1 MKAPR
6 GYFPNMQGMQP
17 ETLCHKAVQMGSV
30 FNGPAQTGQGHCVA
44 ARAAYTYLYDQI
56 FKCFCSP
63 PPPHSPPVLE
73 DVNAGY
79 GSGRFRC
86 AFTGFSRFWL
96 PLLAIHGASLLVFHA
111 ENVQGQSS
119 SC

>member
-56 FKCFCSP
+56 FKCFCST
-63 PPPHSPPVLE
+63 HCNFVLK
-73 DVNAGY
+73 
-79 GSGRFRC
+79 
-86 AFTGFSRFWL
+86 
-96 PLLAIHGASLLVFHA
+96 FHRA
-111 ENVQGQSS
+111 
-119 SC
+119 